1 MATKIKESHPF
12 SIRMDK
18 AIFERLNEFCEKVGQ
33 SKTVAI
39 ERAIDKYIDYSSHDH
54 FQHYL
59 FANFLQEIVV
69 TVRFA

>member
-1 MATKIKESHPF
+1 MAKKIKESHPF

-39 ERAIDKYIDYSSHDH
+39 ERAIDKYIDAYEE
-54 FQHYL
+54 QMKKL
-59 FANFLQEIVV
+59 EKIK
-69 TVRFA
+69 